1 MRWLNSGLRRDLCVL
16 LAEEQY
22 RQQRL
27 KTELEDHYG
36 ERIDS
41 KQFRSA
47 LERLVE
53 TGFVEREVDGIHDVY
68 ALTDAGRSDVQRQ
81 YEWMQERLADE
92 NG

>member
-1 MRWLNSGLRRDLCVL
+1 MRWLNSGLRRDVCVL
-16 LAEEQY
+16 LADREY

-27 KTELEDHYG
+27 KTELEARYD

-53 TGFVEREVDGIHDVY
+53 AGFVRREVDGIHDVY
-68 ALTDAGRSDVQRQ
+68 ALTDAGRSGVRRQ
-81 YEWMQERLADE
+81 YEWMAETL
-92 NG
+92 GH